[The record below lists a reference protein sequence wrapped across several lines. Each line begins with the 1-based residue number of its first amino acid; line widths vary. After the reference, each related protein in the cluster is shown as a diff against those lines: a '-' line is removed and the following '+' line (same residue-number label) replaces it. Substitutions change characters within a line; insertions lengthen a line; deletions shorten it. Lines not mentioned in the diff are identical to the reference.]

1 MRITTLIA
9 EGEPRTRHVLQGL
22 CTKRSDLELVA
33 QVECGAA
40 AVSAIESIRPEL
52 LVLDSHLPDMTAAEV
67 LRVARTPQQ
76 AFTVLVTDREH
87 QVSNPIQSDRLAYLA
102 KPIRRRQFDDL
113 IDVAVAR
120 RAATP
125 MHDAQASSFALN
137 RRGADRL
144 LIGERAHRFHF
155 LEARSV
161 DCLEVDGNYV
171 TIHVGNDRFLT
182 RATLKQLSEAL
193 APLDFVRIDRS
204 CLINLRRVDYVE
216 RLESG
221 QFAFTLRHGQRLVSS
236 RERASRIL
244 QLLRS
249 PLR

>member
-67 LRVARTPQQ
+67 LQVARTPEQ

-87 QVSNPIQSDRLAYLA
+87 HVSNPIQSDSLAYLA

-125 MHDAQASSFALN
+125 MRQAQASSFALS
-137 RRGADRL
+137 RRGAERL

-155 LEARSV
+155 LETRSV
-161 DCLEVDGNYV
+161 DYLEVDGNYV

-182 RATLKQLSEAL
+182 RATLKQLSEVL
-193 APLDFVRIDRS
+193 APHDFVRIDRS
-204 CLINLRRVDYVE
+204 CLVNLRRVDYVE
-216 RLESG
+216 RLERG

-236 RERASRIL
+236 RERATRML
-244 QLLRS
+244 QLLRG